1 MSETAL
7 VYDPSSYQLHDDPF
21 PFYRRMQD
29 DAPLYH
35 NPDLGFWALTRF
47 DDVLA
52 GLGDWGTFSS
62 AQGTLVEQIQS
73 DGALPDMMIFHDPPR
88 HEQLRR
94 LVGRAFTPRRVAE
107 LDGQIRSM
115 CESWLEPMVESG
127 GGEIVADLAGRLPM
141 AVIAALLGAPAE
153 DNHRLKVLSD
163 RLLHREDGSV
173 AKPEDAAAAGAE
185 LYVYFG
191 ELIGSHRRSP
201 ADDMVTALIE
211 AEITGSDGQA
221 QRLTDDE
228 IVSFCLLLGVAGN
241 ETTAKLIATGTVV
254 LDRFPEERAR
264 LVEHPELWPNAVE
277 ELLRFDPPSHYQ
289 GRVTTVPVVRQGE
302 EIPTG
307 SIVLLVN
314 GAANRDP
321 RAYDDPDRYMAD
333 RPIERHLAFG
343 HGIHFCLGAPLA
355 RLETRIA
362 LQELL
367 RRFPRYEVDREGVE
381 RFHST
386 NIRGLSKV
394 PFAGGG

>member
-1 MSETAL
+1 
-7 VYDPSSYQLHDDPF
+7 
-21 PFYRRMQD
+21 
-29 DAPLYH
+29 
-35 NPDLGFWALTRF
+35 
-47 DDVLA
+47 
-52 GLGDWGTFSS
+52 
-62 AQGTLVEQIQS
+62 
-73 DGALPDMMIFHDPPR
+73 
-88 HEQLRR
+88 
-94 LVGRAFTPRRVAE
+94 
-107 LDGQIRSM
+107 
-115 CESWLEPMVESG
+115 
-127 GGEIVADLAGRLPM
+127 
-141 AVIAALLGAPAE
+141 
-153 DNHRLKVLSD
+153 
-163 RLLHREDGSV
+163 
-173 AKPEDAAAAGAE
+173 
-185 LYVYFG
+185 
-191 ELIGSHRRSP
+191 
-201 ADDMVTALIE
+201 MVTALIE

>member
-1 MSETAL
+1 MTETAL

-21 PFYRRMQD
+21 PFYRRMQE
-29 DAPLYH
+29 DAPLYY
-35 NPDLGFWALTRF
+35 NPDLEFWALTRF

-62 AQGTLVEQIQS
+62 AQGTLIEQIHS
-73 DGALPDMMIFHDPPR
+73 DGAPPDMMIFHDPPR

-115 CESWLEPMVESG
+115 CSSWLEPMVESG

-153 DNHRLKVLSD
+153 DNHRLKMLSD

-173 AKPEDAAAAGAE
+173 AQPEDAAAAGAE

-191 ELIGSHRRSP
+191 ELIGSRRQSP

-211 AEITGSDGQA
+211 AEITLSDGEA

-241 ETTAKLIATGTVV
+241 ETTAKMIATGTVV
-254 LDRFPEERAR
+254 LDRFPEERTR

-289 GRVTTVPVVRQGE
+289 GRVTTVPVVRHGE
-302 EIPTG
+302 EIPKG

-321 RAYDDPDRYMAD
+321 RAFDDPGRFIAD

-362 LQELL
+362 LEELL
-367 RRFPRYEVDREGVE
+367 RRFPRYEVDREGIE

-394 PFAGGG
+394 PFAGSD